1 MKKLSILLSLCLAL
15 ALGGCSMLRE
25 EAAPAEEDRLVGIYV
40 TPEYIDTFDFEAYF
54 EDNASQLLS
63 GGGGEISA
71 EDAEEYSQRIYATNN
86 GGREG
91 ELEFPIWGVPLVCA
105 RYGEGEE
112 SYVAGTSSPCLEGG
126 SFNMKYADELESCTL
141 SGTIYC
147 PAGENVQAYC
157 NHVYQQADGRLYL
170 TSGQGMSSDGAGTM
184 SFTLSNETAGPE
196 GERGWAVDIT
206 LDITPKCPTER
217 VCVLLY
223 GEDGELLGREEF
235 APEAAPEKIPA
246 GDAAYAVVED
256 HTRDD
261 SGEKAVERLF
271 IQPGESFLVRTL
283 PEGSAFY
290 ELRSVEFS

>member
-40 TPEYIDTFDFEAYF
+40 TPEYIDTFDLEAYF

-112 SYVAGTSSPCLEGG
+112 SYVGGRTSLKAARSPAPYTAPRAKMYRPTATP
-126 SFNMKYADELESCTL
+126 S
-141 SGTIYC
+141 
-147 PAGENVQAYC
+147 
-157 NHVYQQADGRLYL
+157 
-170 TSGQGMSSDGAGTM
+170 TS
-184 SFTLSNETAGPE
+184 
-196 GERGWAVDIT
+196 R
-206 LDITPKCPTER
+206 
-217 VCVLLY
+217 
-223 GEDGELLGREEF
+223 
-235 APEAAPEKIPA
+235 
-246 GDAAYAVVED
+246 
-256 HTRDD
+256 
-261 SGEKAVERLF
+261 
-271 IQPGESFLVRTL
+271 RT
-283 PEGSAFY
+283 EGST
-290 ELRSVEFS
+290 

>member
-25 EAAPAEEDRLVGIYV
+25 EASPGEDRLVGIYV

-63 GGGGEISA
+63 GGGDEISA

-157 NHVYQQADGRLYL
+157 NPVYQQADGRLYL

-206 LDITPKCPTER
+206 LDITPKYPTER

>member
-1 MKKLSILLSLCLAL
+1 M
-15 ALGGCSMLRE
+15 
-25 EAAPAEEDRLVGIYV
+25 
-40 TPEYIDTFDFEAYF
+40 
-54 EDNASQLLS
+54 
-63 GGGGEISA
+63 
-71 EDAEEYSQRIYATNN
+71 RIYATNN

-157 NHVYQQADGRLYL
+157 NPVYQQADGRLYL

-206 LDITPKCPTER
+206 LDITPKYPTER

-246 GDAAYAVVED
+246 GGRRLRRRRGPHAGRQRRESRGAAVHPARRELPRP
-256 HTRDD
+256 HPAR
-261 SGEKAVERLF
+261 GLRLLRAAER
-271 IQPGESFLVRTL
+271 GVFLST
-283 PEGSAFY
+283 GKIAAGA
-290 ELRSVEFS
+290 